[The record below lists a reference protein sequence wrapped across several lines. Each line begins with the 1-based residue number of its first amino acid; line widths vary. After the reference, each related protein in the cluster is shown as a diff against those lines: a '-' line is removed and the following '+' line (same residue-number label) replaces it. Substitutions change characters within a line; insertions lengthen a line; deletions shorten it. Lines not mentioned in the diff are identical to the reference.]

1 MATKMTTEMTR
12 ELTKQKATVI
22 ASKKDPQI
30 MRPSACAQILLKK
43 NIVLPFRYLI

>member
-1 MATKMTTEMTR
+1 MATKMTR

-22 ASKKDPQI
+22 APKKDPQI
-30 MRPSACAQILLKK
+30 MRLLSDGPLPLKK